1 MATPL
6 ATITAFASSG
16 GSTPPWPRE
25 PLKTSD
31 FRAALTGL
39 RPKADYCISAPS
51 GARPVSAPA
60 LVERVQSTVGYRP
73 VDDRDITDIAVII
86 VTYNSAGWIRAC
98 LRSVFARLGGLV
110 ADVIVVDA
118 ESRDRTVDIVTTEFP
133 AVRLIRCRNRGFGYA
148 NNRALMT
155 CDARYVLFLNPDTE
169 ILDGT
174 ISGLVDGLDR
184 RPGVGLI
191 GVRQVNGAGELDPT
205 IRRFPNAL
213 RGFGDAMSAERL
225 SRRPPWLGER
235 ETDLSVYDGEVECD
249 WTSGSFMLARREA
262 LESSGFFDE
271 RFFMYSEE
279 TDLCKRIKAAGWDV
293 RHLPSMTIRHYG
305 ADVTVEPTLESLQ
318 FHSRIA
324 YARKH
329 FSRVHRGLYFAVL
342 VLALSLRSAYP
353 GRGKV
358 ARRRREASRAA
369 LRTVLGRLPVPY
381 GPPSRYSV
389 ASEERPPRPQGGGDR
404 TPDVERPAARA

>member
-1 MATPL
+1 
-6 ATITAFASSG
+6 
-16 GSTPPWPRE
+16 
-25 PLKTSD
+25 
-31 FRAALTGL
+31 
-39 RPKADYCISAPS
+39 
-51 GARPVSAPA
+51 VN
-60 LVERVQSTVGYRP
+60 
-73 VDDRDITDIAVII
+73 DRDITDIAVII

-98 LRSVFARLGGLV
+98 LHSVFARLGGLV
-110 ADVIVVDA
+110 ADVVVVDA
-118 ESRDRTVDIVTTEFP
+118 ESRDRTVDIVAAEFP

-174 ISGLVDGLDR
+174 LSGLVDDLDH

-191 GVRQVNGAGELDPT
+191 GVRQVNGEGDLDPT

-213 RGFGDAMSAERL
+213 RALGDALSAERL
-225 SRRPPWLGER
+225 PRRPRWLGER
-235 ETDLSVYDGEVECD
+235 ETDLAVYDGEVECD

-279 TDLCKRIKAAGWDV
+279 TDLCKRIKEAGWEV

-318 FHSRIA
+318 FHSRID
-324 YARKH
+324 YARKY

-353 GRGKV
+353 GRGEV

-369 LRTVLGRLPVPY
+369 LKTVLGRSPVPY

-389 ASEERPPRPQGGGDR
+389 ASEERPPRPQGSGDR